1 MIRTVIVEDETLA
14 AERLWE
20 LLTEAEP
27 EIQVVARFD
36 SVRDT
41 VDFFRN
47 GGKADLLM
55 LDIELADGKS
65 FGIFDHIT
73 INIPIIF
80 TTAYDQYALMAFKTY
95 SIDYLLKPVQL
106 EDLKRSLEKFKSLKG
121 GTKGIGPEE
130 IAELRNLILDSKSG
144 YKERILIKSGTKLQ
158 YKPLASAAYFYSEGK
173 GTYMVEKGEN
183 SRQLI
188 DHTLEELEGMIDP
201 KMFFRISRKFI
212 VNINSIQ
219 ELRGQISTGME
230 VKLNQPCEHQLSV
243 SRERTND
250 LKDWMDR

>member
-121 GTKGIGPEE
+121 GTKRDWTRGNCR
-130 IAELRNLILDSKSG
+130 IA
-144 YKERILIKSGTKLQ
+144 
-158 YKPLASAAYFYSEGK
+158 
-173 GTYMVEKGEN
+173 
-183 SRQLI
+183 
-188 DHTLEELEGMIDP
+188 
-201 KMFFRISRKFI
+201 
-212 VNINSIQ
+212 
-219 ELRGQISTGME
+219 
-230 VKLNQPCEHQLSV
+230 
-243 SRERTND
+243 
-250 LKDWMDR
+250 